1 VRFGVVKSTLV
12 EGGREGGKAGE
23 EHNTKGF
30 GRKLVM
36 K

>member
-1 VRFGVVKSTLV
+1 VRFGVVKSTLAA
-12 EGGREGGKAGE
+12 GGRAGE
-23 EHNTKGF
+23 EHNTKCF

>member
-1 VRFGVVKSTLV
+1 VQFGIAKYTML
-12 EGGREGGKAGE
+12 EERGREGRRE
-23 EHNTKGF
+23 SSKGF